1 VNDEQYLKRMIS
13 HHSTALTSSYKI
25 LETTN
30 DPKIKKLSET
40 IIKTQNKEIQY
51 MKYLLNE

>member
-1 VNDEQYLKRMIS
+1 MIS

-40 IIKTQNKEIQY
+40 IIQTQNKEIQY
-51 MKYLLNE
+51 MKYLLNS